1 MTARNLMLTMVLG
14 GLWHGAN
21 WTFLIWGA
29 MHGVALIIDHAWRR
43 SAAFARYGS
52 GRIARVI
59 DWALT
64 FNFVCLAWLF
74 FRSPS
79 LDAAMQFLAGLWT
92 DNGAPSTMPLVVLP
106 LIACGAL
113 TQIVPAAERR
123 CSASRSTL
131 AARWR
136 KSRSASR
143 VLYAILV
150 MAPSGS
156 APFIYFQF

>member
-1 MTARNLMLTMVLG
+1 
-14 GLWHGAN
+14 
-21 WTFLIWGA
+21 
-29 MHGVALIIDHAWRR
+29 MHGVARVADHAGRR

-52 GRIARVI
+52 GPAVRVI

-92 DNGAPSTMPLVVLP
+92 DNGAPSTMPAIVVP

-113 TQIVPAAERR
+113 TQIIPAQSRTIVGLALDRR
-123 CSASRSTL
+123 GAL
-131 AARWR
+131 AQGAF
-136 KSRSASR
+136 AFAL
-143 VLYAILV
+143 LYAIIV
-150 MAPSGS
+150 MAPSAS